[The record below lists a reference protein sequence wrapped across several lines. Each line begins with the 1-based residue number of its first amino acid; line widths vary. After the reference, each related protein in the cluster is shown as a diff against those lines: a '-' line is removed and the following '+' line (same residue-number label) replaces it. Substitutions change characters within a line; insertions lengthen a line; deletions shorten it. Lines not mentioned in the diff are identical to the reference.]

1 MKMEEIHNKIKN
13 LRLERN
19 LTLKE
24 LSEQTG
30 LSLSFL
36 SQIERGAS
44 SLSITSL
51 KKISDAL
58 GIHINYFFVDEHEQQ
73 TFVVR
78 AHEHHPFTTSSGSQV
93 YSRLTGTF
101 NNRKLEPLKVTLP
114 PHMHEEHSYSH
125 NGEEFYYVLQGE
137 VIFYLNHEKYH
148 LYEGDTIHFPSSLI
162 HQWENPL
169 SSESI
174 VLSIVTPIIF

>member
-1 MKMEEIHNKIKN
+1 MDEIHTKIKS
-13 LRLERN
+13 LRQERN

-58 GIHINYFFVDEHEQQ
+58 GIHINYFFMEENPQQ
-73 TFVVR
+73 NYVVR
-78 AHEHHPFTTSSGSQV
+78 ANEHHSFTTSSGSQE
-93 YSRLTGTF
+93 YTRLTGTF
-101 NNRKLEPLKVTLP
+101 NNRKLEPLKVVLP
-114 PHMHEEHSYSH
+114 PHMHEQHSFSH
-125 NGEEFYYVLQGE
+125 NGEEFYYVLKGE
-137 VIFYLNHEKYH
+137 VIFYLNEQKFH
-148 LYEGDTIHFPSSLI
+148 LFEGDTIHYPSSLN

-169 SSESI
+169 STESI

>member
-1 MKMEEIHNKIKN
+1 MEEIHNRIKS
-13 LRLERN
+13 LRVERN
-19 LTLKE
+19 YTLKE
-24 LSEQTG
+24 MSDQTG

-44 SLSITSL
+44 SLSISSL

-58 GIHINYFFVDEHEQQ
+58 DIHINYFFEDEQEIQ

-78 AHEHHPFTTSSGSQV
+78 GDDHHSFSTTKGSQI
-93 YSRLTGTF
+93 YSRLTGKF
-101 NNRKLEPLKVTLP
+101 NNRQLEPLKVTLP
-114 PHMHEEHSYSH
+114 PRMHEEHPHSH
-125 NGEEFYYVLQGE
+125 SGEEFYYVLDGE
-137 VIFYLNHEKYH
+137 VIFYLNKERHH
-148 LYEGDTIHFPSSLI
+148 LYQGDTIHFPSSLI

-169 SSESI
+169 ETEST

>member
-1 MKMEEIHNKIKN
+1 MDEIHIKIKA
-13 LRLERN
+13 LRQERN
-19 LTLKE
+19 LTLKDM
-24 LSEQTG
+24 SEVTG

-58 GIHINYFFVDEHEQQ
+58 GVHINYFFLEENTQEHY
-73 TFVVR
+73 VVR
-78 AHEHHPFTTSSGSQV
+78 ANEHHSFTTSSGSQV
-93 YSRLTGTF
+93 YTRLTGTF
-101 NNRKLEPLKVTLP
+101 NNRKLEPLKVVLP
-114 PHMHEEHSYSH
+114 PHMHEQHPYSH
-125 NGEEFYYVLQGE
+125 NGEEFYYVLKGE
-137 VIFYLNHEKYH
+137 VIFYLNEEKFH
-148 LYEGDTIHFPSSLI
+148 LFEGDTIHYPSSLI

>member
-1 MKMEEIHNKIKN
+1 MDEIHNKIKA
-13 LRLERN
+13 LRRDRN
-19 LTLKE
+19 LTLKD

-58 GIHINYFFVDEHEQQ
+58 EIHINHFFEEENEHQNY
-73 TFVVR
+73 VVR
-78 AHEHHPFTTSSGSQV
+78 SNEHHNFTTSSGSQL
-93 YSRLTGTF
+93 YTRLTGTF
-101 NNRKLEPLKVTLP
+101 NNRKLEPMKVLLP
-114 PHMHEEHSYSH
+114 PKMKEEYSYSH

-137 VIFYLNHEKYH
+137 VIFYLNDDRYH
-148 LYEGDTIHFPSSLI
+148 LYEGDTIHFPSSII

-169 SSESI
+169 STNSI
-174 VLSIVTPIIF
+174 VISIVTPLIF

>member
-1 MKMEEIHNKIKN
+1 MNEIHNKIKS
-13 LRLERN
+13 LRLDRN
-19 LTLKE
+19 LTLKD

-58 GIHINYFFVDEHEQQ
+58 GIHINYFFEELDTHQKY
-73 TFVVR
+73 VVR
-78 AHEHHPFTTSSGSQV
+78 TNEHHSFTTSNGSQV
-93 YSRLTGTF
+93 YTRLTGTF

-114 PHMHEEHSYSH
+114 PNMFEQHPYSH
-125 NGEEFYYVLQGE
+125 NGEEFYYVLAGE
-137 VIFYLNHEKYH
+137 VIFYLNEEEFH
-148 LYEGDTIHFPSSLI
+148 LYEGDTIHFPSSFI
-162 HQWENPL
+162 HQWQNPL
-169 SSESI
+169 STESV

>member
-1 MKMEEIHNKIKN
+1 MDEIHIKIKA
-13 LRLERN
+13 LRQERN
-19 LTLKE
+19 LTLKD
-24 LSEQTG
+24 LSEKTG

-58 GIHINYFFVDEHEQQ
+58 GIHINYFFLEETAHQQ
-73 TFVVR
+73 YVVR
-78 AHEHHPFTTSSGSQV
+78 ANEQHSFTTSSGSQV
-93 YSRLTGTF
+93 YTRLTGTF
-101 NNRKLEPLKVTLP
+101 TNRKLEPLKVVLP
-114 PHMHEEHSYSH
+114 PHMHEQHSFSH
-125 NGEEFYYVLQGE
+125 NGEEFYYVLKGE
-137 VIFYLNHEKYH
+137 VIFYLNEEKFH
-148 LYEGDTIHFPSSLI
+148 LFEGDTIHYPSSLI

-169 SSESI
+169 SEESI

>member
-1 MKMEEIHNKIKN
+1 MDEIHNRIKA
-13 LRLERN
+13 LRIERN

-24 LSEQTG
+24 MSDQTG

-44 SLSITSL
+44 SLSISSL

-58 GIHINYFFVDEHEQQ
+58 GIHINYFFEEELEKQ

-78 AHEHHPFTTSSGSQV
+78 SNDHHPFTTIKGSQT
-93 YSRLTGTF
+93 YSRLTGQF
-101 NNRKLEPLKVTLP
+101 NNRRLEPLKVTLP
-114 PHMHEEHSYSH
+114 PGMHEEHSHSH
-125 NGEEFYYVLQGE
+125 NGEEFYYVLDGE
-137 VIFYLNHEKYH
+137 VVFYLNREKYH
-148 LYEGDTIHFPSSLI
+148 LYKGDTIHFPSNLI

-169 SSESI
+169 DTEST